1 MLNDLELTGRSRT
14 HVTQFDEPR
23 FSAQLD
29 AGHAFL
35 AMRNDAKKA
44 GIDLLPFSSFRD
56 FRTQLRIWNGKFS
69 GKKPLYDINGVPRDK
84 ANLDD
89 AQIIDCILNWSA
101 LPGGSRHQWGTE
113 IDVVDGA
120 AMPVGYE
127 PKLLPEETVKGGVFH
142 PLHLWLDENIAKYGF
157 FRPYKFFKGGMYPE
171 PWHLSYAPLSTKALK
186 QVSPELLR
194 DAVIDAEILGKALV
208 LERISEIYEQH
219 ILNIVSPDEQ

>member
-14 HVTQFDEPR
+14 HVTQFDSPR
-23 FSAQLD
+23 FAAQREVGL
-29 AGHAFL
+29 AFL
-35 AMRNDAKKA
+35 AMREDAKKA
-44 GIDLLPFSSFRD
+44 GIDLLPFSTFRD

-69 GKKPLYDINGVPRDK
+69 GKKPLYDINGIPRLQE
-84 ANLDD
+84 NLDD
-89 AQIIDCILNWSA
+89 NQIIDFILNWSA

-120 AMPVGYE
+120 AMPTGYE
-127 PKLLPEETVKGGVFH
+127 PKLLPEETIEGGIFH
-142 PLHLWLDENIAKYGF
+142 PLHLWLEENIARYGF

-186 QVSPELLR
+186 QVSPKLLR
-194 DAVIDAEILGKALV
+194 DAVIDAEISGKALV
-208 LERISEIYEQH
+208 LERISEIYERH

>member
-1 MLNDLELTGRSRT
+1 
-14 HVTQFDEPR
+14 
-23 FSAQLD
+23 
-29 AGHAFL
+29 
-35 AMRNDAKKA
+35 MRNDAKKS

-89 AQIIDCILNWSA
+89 AQVIDCILNWSA
-101 LPGGSRHQWGTE
+101 LLGGSRHQWGTE

-194 DAVIDAEILGKALV
+194 DAVIDAEILGKTLV
-208 LERISEIYEQH
+208 LKRISEIYEQH

>member
-14 HVTQFDEPR
+14 HVTQFDSPR
-23 FSAQLD
+23 FAAQREVGL
-29 AGHAFL
+29 AFL
-35 AMRNDAKKA
+35 AMREDAKKA
-44 GIDLLPFSSFRD
+44 GIDLLPFSTFRD

-69 GKKPLYDINGVPRDK
+69 GKKPLYDINGIPRLQE
-84 ANLDD
+84 NLDD
-89 AQIIDCILNWSA
+89 NQIIDFILNWSA

-120 AMPVGYE
+120 AMPTGYE
-127 PKLLPEETVKGGVFH
+127 PKLLPEETIEGGIFH
-142 PLHLWLDENIAKYGF
+142 PLHLWLEENIARYGF

-186 QVSPELLR
+186 QVSTKLLR
-194 DAVIDAEILGKALV
+194 DAVIDAEISGKALV
-208 LERISEIYEQH
+208 LERISEIYERH

>member
-14 HVTQFDEPR
+14 HVTQFNEPR
-23 FSAQLD
+23 FAAQLD